1 MSHQE
6 NGSGFIVS
14 LLPLLSK
21 GAQAN
26 ASEKQLSQHLRLHST
41 CNALLGTAMEKKLL
55 SHDQSPTAACDA
67 LLLQPQWVR
76 NNGVWLRERGI
87 CISHCCGSTGA
98 CMRQESALSS
108 APCSA
113 PQISQLKYQVN
124 PLQRAGLKMI
134 NQASG
139 LWSQLSSRVVFT
151 IHESNSSQS
160 VKSLARLSII
170 SKDVCR
176 TFRQE
181 PISPRFINQKVSI
194 LSRNQ
199 WRQSISLQ
207 RVIIAFTL
215 A

>member
-1 MSHQE
+1 
-6 NGSGFIVS
+6 
-14 LLPLLSK
+14 
-21 GAQAN
+21 
-26 ASEKQLSQHLRLHST
+26 
-41 CNALLGTAMEKKLL
+41 MEKKLL
-55 SHDQSPTAACDA
+55 SRDQSPTTACDA

-76 NNGVWLRERGI
+76 NNGVWLWERGI

-98 CMRQESALSS
+98 CRRQGSALSS
-108 APCSA
+108 APPSA
-113 PQISQLKYQVN
+113 PQISQLKYHVN

-151 IHESNSSQS
+151 IHKSNSSQS
-160 VKSLARLSII
+160 VKSLARLSSII
-170 SKDVCR
+170 CKNVCR

-194 LSRNQ
+194 LSHNQ
-199 WRQSISLQ
+199 WRQSRSLQ